1 MHNHK
6 NAVRCHGLL
15 GSNLLFRFAGAAF
28 SLAVILASTTA
39 LAQPAERSGKEVVD
53 GTCAACHASGAN
65 GAPKI
70 GDRAA
75 WKKLASK
82 GLTGLTAVVLKGIRQ
97 MPPHGANMSLS
108 DTEIKRAVTY
118 MVNQSG
124 GHWVEPTSKQKPAAR
139 RTGEQI
145 VKMRCAKCHETG
157 KGGAPK
163 IGDRDAWIPR
173 MKDGLDATVRSAIN
187 GHGAMQARGGM
198 PDLTDAEMKDAV
210 TYMINKG
217 RVPEQ
222 GK

>member
-1 MHNHK
+1 MFSEK
-6 NAVRCHGLL
+6 NARNRCLPVIPHSNHRLFGL
-15 GSNLLFRFAGAAF
+15 
-28 SLAVILASTTA
+28 A
-39 LAQPAERSGKEVVD
+39 LALALSGASLQVAAQNAERSGKEVVEA
-53 GTCAACHASGAN
+53 TCASCHASGAN

-70 GDRAA
+70 GDKAA
-75 WKKLASK
+75 WKKLSSQS
-82 GLTGLTAVVLKGIRQ
+82 LSSLTAVVLKGIRQ
-97 MPPHGANMSLS
+97 MPPHGSNMTLS

-124 GHWVEPTSKQKPAAR
+124 GHWVEPTSKQKPAAK

-187 GHGAMQARGGM
+187 GHGGMQARGGM
-198 PDLTDAEMKDAV
+198 PDLTDAEMKDAI

-217 RVPEQ
+217 RVPE
-222 GK
+222 KSK

>member
-1 MHNHK
+1 
-6 NAVRCHGLL
+6 
-15 GSNLLFRFAGAAF
+15 
-28 SLAVILASTTA
+28 
-39 LAQPAERSGKEVVD
+39 
-53 GTCAACHASGAN
+53 
-65 GAPKI
+65 
-70 GDRAA
+70 
-75 WKKLASK
+75 
-82 GLTGLTAVVLKGIRQ
+82 
-97 MPPHGANMSLS
+97 MPPHGGNMKLT

-124 GHWVEPTSKQKPAAR
+124 GHWVEPVSKQKPVAK

-145 VKMRCAKCHETG
+145 VKMRCSKCHETG

-198 PDLTDAEMKDAV
+198 PDLTDAEMKEAV
-210 TYMINKG
+210 IYMINKG

-222 GK
+222 PK

>member
-1 MHNHK
+1 MYNQK
-6 NAVRCHGLL
+6 IATERHG
-15 GSNLLFRFAGAAF
+15 SPMPHASFR
-28 SLAVILASTTA
+28 LARAA
-39 LAQPAERSGKEVVD
+39 LALSVVFAAVPAFGQQAERSGKEVVE
-53 GTCAACHASGAN
+53 GTCATCHASGAN

-75 WKKLASK
+75 WKKLSSQ
-82 GLTGLTAVVLKGIRQ
+82 GLSGLTAVVLKGIRQ
-97 MPPHGANMSLS
+97 MPPHGANMTLS

-124 GHWVEPTSKQKPAAR
+124 GHWVEPTSKQKPAAK